1 MKYVNRI
8 TFGNIKSQW
17 ELLKMRAAY
26 IMAEQMIIEE
36 AAKGNDITGHD
47 APKTTNI
54 IFTSDSTNPEELD
67 NFSFS
72 FGEEPK
78 PLTDIEQVYAKA
90 VEVRE
95 KLDNA
100 IHDNDF
106 VKAQM
111 YQNVLDGLELKYKRL
126 KGNE

>member
-1 MKYVNRI
+1 MKYVNKI
-8 TFGNIKSQW
+8 TFGKIKSQY

-36 AAKGNDITGHD
+36 ANKGNDLTGHD
-47 APKTTNI
+47 TPPATNI
-54 IFTSDSTNPEELD
+54 IFTSDSTSPEEFD
-67 NFSFS
+67 NFTFS
-72 FGEEPK
+72 FGEPK
-78 PLTDIEQVYAKA
+78 PLTDIEQVFAKA

-106 VKAQM
+106 VKARM
-111 YQNVLDGLELKYKRL
+111 LQNVLDGLELKYNRL
-126 KGNE
+126 KNQ

>member
-1 MKYVNRI
+1 MKYVNKI
-8 TFGNIKSQW
+8 TFGKIKSQY

-36 AAKGNDITGHD
+36 ANKGNDLTGHD
-47 APKTTNI
+47 TPPATNI
-54 IFTSDSTNPEELD
+54 IFTSDSTNPEEFD

-72 FGEEPK
+72 FGEQPK

-106 VKAQM
+106 VKARM
-111 YQNVLDGLELKYKRL
+111 LQNVLDGLELKYNRL
-126 KGNE
+126 KNQ